1 MNYRTVLRS
10 FDFRKSGSM
19 KRFVLPVIL
28 MASVASCI
36 SPKKYEAL
44 ELTSQNLERQLAQ
57 KESTIAQLKESQ
69 EHLNDEMVVTKS
81 ENSGLHNQ
89 VAVLDKEKAYFK
101 KLYEDLNV
109 DYSNNVQKSN
119 SDLQKIIGENAKLIA
134 ELQVKNEKMNELES
148 SIEATRNQLSG
159 LKNKISDALKQFQG
173 KGMNVSQKDGKIYVS
188 VENSL
193 LFPSGSWKVQ
203 NKAIASIQNLTKV
216 LVQDKDL
223 EFLIEG
229 HTDNIPYGG
238 SGALKDNWD
247 LSVKRA
253 TSIVKEM
260 LKNKKLDPSQ
270 ITAAGR
276 GEFNPISDNAKKE
289 GRAQNRRIEI
299 IIQPDLSAF
308 EKLIA
313 E

>member
-1 MNYRTVLRS
+1 
-10 FDFRKSGSM
+10 M
-19 KRFVLPVIL
+19 KKFILPAIL
-28 MASVASCI
+28 VASIASCI

-44 ELTSQNLERQLAQ
+44 EQTTQNLERQLAQ
-57 KESTIAQLKESQ
+57 KESSIAQLKESQ
-69 EHLNDEMVVTKS
+69 EHLNDEMMATKS
-81 ENSGLHNQ
+81 ENSGLHNK
-89 VAVLDKEKAYFK
+89 VAVLDKEKDYFK

-109 DYSNNVQKSN
+109 DYSNNVEKSN
-119 SDLQKIIGENAKLIA
+119 ADLQKIIGENAQLIA
-134 ELQVKNEKMNELES
+134 ELQVKNQKMNELEA
-148 SIEATRNQLSG
+148 SIDATKNQLSA
-159 LKNKISDALKQFQG
+159 LKNKISQALKSFEG

-203 NKAIASIQNLTKV
+203 SKAIPSIQNLTKV
-216 LVQDKDL
+216 LTQDKDL

-260 LKNKKLDPSQ
+260 LKNKDLDPSQ

-276 GEFNPISDNAKKE
+276 GEFNPISDNSKKD

>member
-1 MNYRTVLRS
+1 
-10 FDFRKSGSM
+10 M
-19 KRFVLPVIL
+19 KRFVLPIIL
-28 MASVASCI
+28 VASVASCI

-44 ELTSQNLERQLAQ
+44 EQTTQNLERQLTQ
-57 KESTIAQLKESQ
+57 KENTIAQLKESQ
-69 EHLNDEMVVTKS
+69 ENLNDEMVATKS
-81 ENSGLHNQ
+81 ENSGLHNK

-101 KLYEDLNV
+101 KLYEDLNI
-109 DYSNNVQKSN
+109 DYSNNVEKSN
-119 SDLQKIIGENAKLIA
+119 SDLQKIIGENASLIA
-134 ELQVKNEKMNELES
+134 ELQVKNQKMNELEA
-148 SIEATRNQLSG
+148 SIDATKNQLTG
-159 LKNKISDALKQFQG
+159 LKSKISEALKQFEG

-203 NKAIASIQNLTKV
+203 SKALPSIQKLTKV
-216 LVQDKDL
+216 LVQDQDL

-229 HTDNIPYGG
+229 HTDNIPFGG
-238 SGALKDNWD
+238 NGALKDNWD

-260 LKNKKLDPSQ
+260 LKNKKLDPSR

-276 GEFNPISDNAKKE
+276 GEFNPIGDNSKKT

-299 IIQPDLSAF
+299 IIQPDLTAF